1 MKDFWSRRKAAVE
14 AETRAEEKAQD
25 DARRAETE
33 AQLAER
39 SDEELLAEAGLP
51 LPEEITDG
59 EMVRKFL
66 QSQLPKRLKNRA
78 LRTLWRS
85 NPVLACLDGLNDY
98 DGDFTAVTPAADF
111 KTTYQVGKG
120 LLAHL
125 EYVGQKDDDEAAP
138 AEAAEDPQS
147 VADAGLADA
156 GLTDEG
162 PTDAGTASIRAPET
176 LGPTVEAQ
184 PVIPPLQP
192 AEPQAVQTA
201 QIDPEPEESPLPA
214 NARRMRFSFEA

>member
-14 AETRAEEKAQD
+14 AETRAEEQAQD
-25 DARRAETE
+25 TARRAETE

-51 LPEEITDG
+51 APEEITDG

-66 QSQLPKRLKNRA
+66 ESQLPKRLKNRA

-98 DGDFTAVTPAADF
+98 DTDFTAVTPAADF

-125 EYVGQKDDDEAAP
+125 EYVGQPKTETQPEEAESEDAD
-138 AEAAEDPQS
+138 AAAQ
-147 VADAGLADA
+147 VADAG
-156 GLTDEG
+156 T
-162 PTDAGTASIRAPET
+162 TSIRAPET
-176 LGPTVEAQ
+176 LGPTIEAQ
-184 PVIPPLQP
+184 PQIAPLHP
-192 AEPQAVQTA
+192 IEPQVAEAA
-201 QIDPEPEESPLPA
+201 QFDPEPEESTLPA
-214 NARRMRFSFEA
+214 SSRRMRFSFEA

>member
-125 EYVGQKDDDEAAP
+125 EYVGQKDDEEAAP
-138 AEAAEDPQS
+138 AEAAEDPQ
-147 VADAGLADA
+147 ALA
-156 GLTDEG
+156 DEG

-192 AEPQAVQTA
+192 AEPQAVQIA
-201 QIDPEPEESPLPA
+201 QIDPEPEESSLPA
-214 NARRMRFSFEA
+214 SARRMRFSFEA

>member
-14 AETRAEEKAQD
+14 AEARAEEQAQD
-25 DARRAETE
+25 VARRAETE

-51 LPEEITDG
+51 APEEITDG

-66 QSQLPKRLKNRA
+66 ESQLPKRLKNRA

-98 DGDFTAVTPAADF
+98 DTDFTAVTPAADF

-125 EYVGQKDDDEAAP
+125 EYVGQPKADAEPAEDDEDAVAADVP
-138 AEAAEDPQS
+138 
-147 VADAGLADA
+147 
-156 GLTDEG
+156 
-162 PTDAGTASIRAPET
+162 DAGTASIRAPET
-176 LGPTVEAQ
+176 LGPTIEAQ
-184 PVIPPLQP
+184 PEIPPLQP
-192 AEPQAVQTA
+192 TEPQVAEATLF
-201 QIDPEPEESPLPA
+201 DPEPEESTLPA
-214 NARRMRFSFEA
+214 SSRRMRFSFEAS

>member
-14 AETRAEEKAQD
+14 AETRAEEQAQD
-25 DARRAETE
+25 VARRAETE

-51 LPEEITDG
+51 APEEITDG

-66 QSQLPKRLKNRA
+66 ESQLPKRLKNRA

-98 DGDFTAVTPAADF
+98 DTDFTAVTPAADF

-125 EYVGQKDDDEAAP
+125 EYVGQPKAEAEP
-138 AEAAEDPQS
+138 AEDEEDAVAADVP
-147 VADAGLADA
+147 
-156 GLTDEG
+156 
-162 PTDAGTASIRAPET
+162 DAGTASIRAPET
-176 LGPTVEAQ
+176 LGPTIEAQ
-184 PVIPPLQP
+184 PEIPPLQP
-192 AEPQAVQTA
+192 TEPQVAEATQF
-201 QIDPEPEESPLPA
+201 DPEPEESTLPA
-214 NARRMRFSFEA
+214 SSRRMRFSFEAS

>member
-1 MKDFWSRRKAAVE
+1 MKDFWSRRRAAVE
-14 AETRAEEKAQD
+14 AETRAEEQAQD
-25 DARRAETE
+25 VARRAETE

-51 LPEEITDG
+51 APEEITDG

-66 QSQLPKRLKNRA
+66 ESQLPKRLKNRA

-98 DGDFTAVTPAADF
+98 DTDFTAVTPAADF

-125 EYVGQKDDDEAAP
+125 EYVGQPKAEAEP
-138 AEAAEDPQS
+138 AEDEEDAVAADVP
-147 VADAGLADA
+147 
-156 GLTDEG
+156 
-162 PTDAGTASIRAPET
+162 DAGTASIRAPET
-176 LGPTVEAQ
+176 LGPTIEAQ
-184 PVIPPLQP
+184 PEIPPLQP
-192 AEPQAVQTA
+192 TEPQVAEATQF
-201 QIDPEPEESPLPA
+201 DPEPEESTLPA
-214 NARRMRFSFEA
+214 SSRRMRFSFEAS

>member
-14 AETRAEEKAQD
+14 AETRAETQAQD
-25 DARRAETE
+25 TARRAETE

-51 LPEEITDG
+51 APEEITDG

-66 QSQLPKRLKNRA
+66 ESQLPKRLKNRA

-125 EYVGQKDDDEAAP
+125 DYVGQPKTEALP
-138 AEAAEDPQS
+138 AEAETAEAVTQI
-147 VADAGLADA
+147 ADAG
-156 GLTDEG
+156 T
-162 PTDAGTASIRAPET
+162 TSIRAPET
-176 LGPTVEAQ
+176 LGPTIEQ
-184 PVIPPLQP
+184 PPEIPPLHP
-192 AEPQAVQTA
+192 TEPQAAETA
-201 QIDPEPEESPLPA
+201 QLDPEPEESALPA
-214 NARRMRFSFEA
+214 SSRRMRFSFEA

>member
-14 AETRAEEKAQD
+14 AETRAEEQVQET
-25 DARRAETE
+25 ARRAETE

-51 LPEEITDG
+51 APEEVTDG

-66 QSQLPKRLKNRA
+66 ESQLPKRLKNRA

-98 DGDFTAVTPAADF
+98 DTDFTGVTPAADF

-125 EYVGQKDDDEAAP
+125 EYVGRQQAETEIAETEAEETP
-138 AEAAEDPQS
+138 AEP
-147 VADAGLADA
+147 V
-156 GLTDEG
+156 
-162 PTDAGTASIRAPET
+162 DAGTASIRAPET
-176 LGPTVEAQ
+176 LGPTIEAQ
-184 PVIPPLQP
+184 PEIPPLQP
-192 AEPQAVQTA
+192 LEMPVVQTA
-201 QIDPEPEESPLPA
+201 QFDPEPEESALPA
-214 NARRMRFSFEA
+214 SSRRMRFSFEAS

>member
-14 AETRAEEKAQD
+14 AETRAEEQVQET
-25 DARRAETE
+25 ARRAETE

-51 LPEEITDG
+51 APEEVTDG

-66 QSQLPKRLKNRA
+66 ESQLPKRLKNRA

-98 DGDFTAVTPAADF
+98 DTDFTGVTPAADF

-125 EYVGQKDDDEAAP
+125 EYVGRQQAETEIAETEAEETP
-138 AEAAEDPQS
+138 AEP
-147 VADAGLADA
+147 V
-156 GLTDEG
+156 
-162 PTDAGTASIRAPET
+162 DAGTASIRAPET

-184 PVIPPLQP
+184 PEIPPLQP
-192 AEPQAVQTA
+192 LETPVVQTA
-201 QIDPEPEESPLPA
+201 QFDPEPEESALPA
-214 NARRMRFSFEA
+214 SSRRMRFSFEAS

>member
-14 AETRAEEKAQD
+14 AETRAEEQAQD
-25 DARRAETE
+25 VARRAETE

-51 LPEEITDG
+51 APEEITDG

-66 QSQLPKRLKNRA
+66 ESQLPKRLKNRA

-98 DGDFTAVTPAADF
+98 DTDFTAVTPAADF

-125 EYVGQKDDDEAAP
+125 EYVGQPK
-138 AEAAEDPQS
+138 AEAEPAAEEAEES
-147 VADAGLADA
+147 AAVTA
-156 GLTDEG
+156 
-162 PTDAGTASIRAPET
+162 DAGTASIRAPET
-176 LGPTVEAQ
+176 LGPTIEAQ
-184 PVIPPLQP
+184 PEIPPLQP
-192 AEPQAVQTA
+192 TEPQVAEATQF
-201 QIDPEPEESPLPA
+201 DPEPEESTLPA
-214 NARRMRFSFEA
+214 SSRRMRFSFEAS